1 MERFRGCP
9 ADASPRFAR
18 GSSSKEPKGIRSCGN
33 KGVRSLTGDATI
45 RSIHP
50 IPSTPARWAAGAL
63 LHPHALTQ
71 TYRRLSSRG
80 TAHARCSAA
89 AWPVDAPQHLRSVA
103 TSTPRSRLSSSRSA
117 AANSACDANHN
128 PKRNRVNGWR
138 PNPPSTTTTQNMLCV
153 GTLPGSRY
161 QKARRLAEGEG
172 RYVSFETTMHLQPAV
187 RPRAARS
194 RHQASF
200 WGSSQSQSKERG
212 PFLHSSPTSHLPMQS
227 DTLFMKMGAG
237 TRGAAPRCPTLPH
250 AAPRRHVIELT
261 RTRGRVN
268 ASTLDVEVK
277 AMFSCFFGQ

>member
-1 MERFRGCP
+1 MVFFFWFNILFILKSGGGAKYQTQFDLSVPNGFQLELLKCSIEGDSGWLQTSEPGAPSFHRPGTYSVFR
-9 ADASPRFAR
+9 
-18 GSSSKEPKGIRSCGN
+18 
-33 KGVRSLTGDATI
+33 RSLAQSMH
-45 RSIHP
+45 RS
-50 IPSTPARWAAGAL
+50 
-63 LHPHALTQ
+63 
-71 TYRRLSSRG
+71 
-80 TAHARCSAA
+80 TAD
-89 AWPVDAPQHLRSVA
+89 PVA

-237 TRGAAPRCPTLPH
+237 TRGAAPRCPTLSH